1 MRIVQEQLPA
11 QAIEQ
16 LSLAPT
22 TRPATLVSRQFFLAP
37 GKLQIEMC
45 LDKAIYYLGDK
56 LVMNVVINNSSNRA
70 IRKIK
75 VLKWLN

>member
-11 QAIEQ
+11 QAVEQ

-22 TRPATLVSRQFFLAP
+22 TRPATLVSRQFFLSP

-56 LVMNVVINNSSNRA
+56 LVMNVVINNSSSRA

-75 VLKWLN
+75 VLH